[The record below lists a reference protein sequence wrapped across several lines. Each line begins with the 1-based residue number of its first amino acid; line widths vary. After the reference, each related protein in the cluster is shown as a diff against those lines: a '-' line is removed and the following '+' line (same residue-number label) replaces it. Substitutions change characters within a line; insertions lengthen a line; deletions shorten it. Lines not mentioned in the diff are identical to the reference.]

1 MSTRSCTPD
10 SDPVTF
16 SELSISPE
24 MESLFD
30 ESEEVTVPCNG
41 LPIHDDYGR
50 FTGLREDCPNG
61 NSITLPKGHAKMGG
75 PSICCDEC
83 CKEYDYRRK
92 VEQCKD
98 TWQRWL
104 RENAERYEHFSTE
117 HEDFNRK
124 AYKLLKKQPVS
135 SNVILYGPTGTSKTF
150 MMLQAMKRALW
161 NGRMPCV
168 LWSDQLKKMTRG
180 VPHWR
185 EAQQYEQAGI
195 LGIEELFGEDSAREA
210 YTSFVR
216 NLIDIR
222 LRLCKPTIITTQLKS
237 KDLAGEMDKYDNETK
252 ADVERRN
259 AILRRIN
266 EYYYAL
272 DTDRNR
278 DYGVD
283 SKF

>member
-1 MSTRSCTPD
+1 MNGRTCTPD
-10 SDPVTF
+10 GDPVAF
-16 SELSISPE
+16 GDISTA
-24 MESLFD
+24 SDLCHFFD
-30 ESEEVTVPCNG
+30 ESEDVTRACNG
-41 LPIHDDYGR
+41 LPIKDEYGR
-50 FTGLREDCPNG
+50 FTGRREDCPNS
-61 NSITLPKGHAKMGG
+61 NSVTLPKGHAKMAGN
-75 PSICCDEC
+75 SLCCDEC
-83 CKEYDYRRK
+83 CKEYDHRRK
-92 VEQCKD
+92 VELCKD
-98 TWQRWL
+98 HWERWL
-104 RENAERYEHFSTE
+104 RDNAERYEHFSIDHPE
-117 HEDFNRK
+117 FNSE

-135 SNVILYGPTGTSKTF
+135 SNVILYGPTGTGKTF
-150 MMLQAMKRALW
+150 LMLQQMKRALW

-168 LWSDQLKKMTRG
+168 LWADQLKKMTRG
-180 VPHWR
+180 TQHWR
-185 EAQQYEQAGI
+185 ESQQYEQAGI

-222 LRLCKPTIITTQLKS
+222 LRLRKPTIITTQLKS

-266 EYYYAL
+266 DDYYSL